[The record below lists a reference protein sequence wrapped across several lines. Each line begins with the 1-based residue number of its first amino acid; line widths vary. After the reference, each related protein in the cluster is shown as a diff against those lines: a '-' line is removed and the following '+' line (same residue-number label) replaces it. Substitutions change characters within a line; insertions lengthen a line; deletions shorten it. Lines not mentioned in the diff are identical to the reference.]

1 MGRLAASVC
10 EAHRDDYGPI
20 WPISI
25 APWHVHLCSLRAD
38 NEEVAAVSQKIY
50 DELTARGVEVIWDDR
65 SVSAGVMFSDA
76 DLFGVPVRVVVSPK
90 GLKNGTIEISARD
103 KSMQEKKPVDEAVDF
118 VYNYVV
124 DELAKRLGVAFGKED
139 RNAYCAEYRAPEK
152 ILIIKPTTYMN
163 LSGIAVGNYAN
174 FYHIDPEDIAVIQ
187 DDLDL
192 PVGHLRI
199 RRKGSAGGHN
209 GIKSITEHLG
219 TEEYPR
225 FKIGIGHPDRNNKA
239 VINHVLHQFQGEDKA
254 AIETAVKAM
263 AEALEQWLKD
273 GDLNAVMT
281 KYNTKK
287 AKKEKPPKKQATE
300 EQQTETK
307 VEQAEAT
314 KAEAPSLLEKAVKW
328 LSEK

>member
-1 MGRLAASVC
+1 MKLIVGLGNIGR
-10 EAHRDDYGPI
+10 EYENTRHNIGF
-20 WPISI
+20 
-25 APWHVHLCSLRAD
+25 
-38 NEEVAAVSQKIY
+38 
-50 DELTARGVEVIWDDR
+50 
-65 SVSAGVMFSDA
+65 M
-76 DLFGVPVRVVVSPK
+76 
-90 GLKNGTIEISARD
+90 
-103 KSMQEKKPVDEAVDF
+103 
-118 VYNYVV
+118 VV
-124 DELAKRLGVAFGKED
+124 DELAKRLGVTFGKED
-139 RNAYCAEYRAPEK
+139 RSAYCAEYRAPEK

-163 LSGIAVGNYAN
+163 LSGIAVGAYAN

-187 DDLDL
+187 DDMDL

-254 AIETAVKAM
+254 AIEAAVIAM
-263 AEALEQWLKD
+263 AEALELWIRE

-287 AKKEKPPKKQATE
+287 AKKEKPPKKAPE
-300 EQQTETK
+300 EQAAKQEA
-307 VEQAEAT
+307 EQVEAT
-314 KAEAPSLLEKAVKW
+314 KAEPSLLEKAVKW
-328 LSEK
+328 LSDK

>member
-1 MGRLAASVC
+1 MKLIVGLGNIGR
-10 EAHRDDYGPI
+10 EYENTRHNIGF
-20 WPISI
+20 
-25 APWHVHLCSLRAD
+25 
-38 NEEVAAVSQKIY
+38 
-50 DELTARGVEVIWDDR
+50 
-65 SVSAGVMFSDA
+65 M
-76 DLFGVPVRVVVSPK
+76 
-90 GLKNGTIEISARD
+90 
-103 KSMQEKKPVDEAVDF
+103 
-118 VYNYVV
+118 VV
-124 DELAKRLGVAFGKED
+124 DELAKRLGVTFGKED

-163 LSGIAVGNYAN
+163 LSGIAVGAYAN

-187 DDLDL
+187 DDMDL

-199 RRKGSAGGHN
+199 RRKSSAGGHN

-225 FKIGIGHPDRNNKA
+225 FKIGIGHPERNNKA
-239 VINHVLHQFQGEDKA
+239 VVNHVLHQFQGEDKA

-263 AEALEQWLKD
+263 AEAQWLKD

-287 AKKEKPPKKQATE
+287 AKKEKQPKKQAIE
-300 EQQTETK
+300 EQQIETK
-307 VEQAEAT
+307 VEQTEAT

-328 LSEK
+328 LSE

>member
-1 MGRLAASVC
+1 MKLIVGLGNIGR
-10 EAHRDDYGPI
+10 EYENTRHNIGF
-20 WPISI
+20 
-25 APWHVHLCSLRAD
+25 
-38 NEEVAAVSQKIY
+38 
-50 DELTARGVEVIWDDR
+50 
-65 SVSAGVMFSDA
+65 M
-76 DLFGVPVRVVVSPK
+76 
-90 GLKNGTIEISARD
+90 
-103 KSMQEKKPVDEAVDF
+103 
-118 VYNYVV
+118 VV
-124 DELAKRLGVAFGKED
+124 DELAKRLGVTFSKEG
-139 RNAYCAEYRAPEK
+139 RSAYCAEYRAPEK

-163 LSGIAVGNYAN
+163 LSGIAVGAYAN

-187 DDLDL
+187 DDMDL

-254 AIETAVKAM
+254 AIEAAVKAM
-263 AEALEQWLKD
+263 AEALELWIRE

-287 AKKEKPPKKQATE
+287 AKKEKPPKKAPE
-300 EQQTETK
+300 EQAAKQEA
-307 VEQAEAT
+307 EQVEAT
-314 KAEAPSLLEKAVKW
+314 KAEPSLLEKAVKW
-328 LSEK
+328 LSDK

>member
-1 MGRLAASVC
+1 
-10 EAHRDDYGPI
+10 
-20 WPISI
+20 
-25 APWHVHLCSLRAD
+25 
-38 NEEVAAVSQKIY
+38 
-50 DELTARGVEVIWDDR
+50 
-65 SVSAGVMFSDA
+65 
-76 DLFGVPVRVVVSPK
+76 
-90 GLKNGTIEISARD
+90 
-103 KSMQEKKPVDEAVDF
+103 
-118 VYNYVV
+118 
-124 DELAKRLGVAFGKED
+124 
-139 RNAYCAEYRAPEK
+139 
-152 ILIIKPTTYMN
+152 MN
-163 LSGIAVGNYAN
+163 LSGIAVGAYAN

-187 DDLDL
+187 DDMDL

-225 FKIGIGHPDRNNKA
+225 FKIGIGHPERNNKA
-239 VINHVLHQFQGEDKA
+239 VVNHVLHQFQGEDKA

-287 AKKEKPPKKQATE
+287 AKKEKQPKKQAIE
-300 EQQTETK
+300 EQQIETK
-307 VEQAEAT
+307 VEQTEAT

-328 LSEK
+328 LSE